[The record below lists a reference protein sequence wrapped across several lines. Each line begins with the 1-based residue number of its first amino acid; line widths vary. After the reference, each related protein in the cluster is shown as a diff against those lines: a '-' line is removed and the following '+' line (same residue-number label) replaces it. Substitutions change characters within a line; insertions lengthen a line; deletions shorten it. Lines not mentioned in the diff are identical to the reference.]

1 MRKTFTI
8 THSNGNETMKVEAVT
23 RVDAIDIAMARG
35 AKDLNKVQG
44 SRFTD
49 SLRSK
54 PRKAKNGR
62 PSPVNDGQWLNGTPP
77 EAGQEVAFLGT
88 RAAVRNLA
96 RM

>member
-8 THSNGNETMKVEAVT
+8 THSNGNETMKVEADT

-44 SRFTD
+44 PRFTD

-54 PRKAKNGR
+54 PRKPKDMR
-62 PSPVNDGQWLNGTPP
+62 PRPTLSGAMIAGTPP
-77 EAGQEVAFLGT
+77 EAAQEVAYLGT
-88 RAAVRNLA
+88 RTAVRNLA